1 MRDFMRRR
9 LWDALVV
16 LAAVAVA
23 LGVRAALAPSGASA
37 ATRGQWGDL
46 LGYGALEEA
55 LSFIASGGMSLAADQ
70 AGMASKLANGLAVL
84 SDWLERCSRYA
95 VVACAQGG
103 R

>member
-1 MRDFMRRR
+1 M
-9 LWDALVV
+9 
-16 LAAVAVA
+16 
-23 LGVRAALAPSGASA
+23 GAT
-37 ATRGQWGDL
+37 TRGQRGDL

-70 AGMASKLANGLAVL
+70 AGMTSKLANGLAVL

-95 VVACAQGG
+95 VAACAQGG

>member
-55 LSFIASGGMSLAADQ
+55 LSFIASGGDVIGGGPGWHDVQACQWASRPLRLA
-70 AGMASKLANGLAVL
+70 
-84 SDWLERCSRYA
+84 
-95 VVACAQGG
+95 
-103 R
+103 